1 MNNLGRNL
9 YFCFHAFYRFEI
21 LEFLKALC
29 VCWPFDMAVEFL
41 NESEKNGKIIIVII
55 VLDIRGLLEK
65 LSAGDAVVLKKLH
78 QKFKV

>member
-1 MNNLGRNL
+1 
-9 YFCFHAFYRFEI
+9 
-21 LEFLKALC
+21 
-29 VCWPFDMAVEFL
+29 MAVEFL